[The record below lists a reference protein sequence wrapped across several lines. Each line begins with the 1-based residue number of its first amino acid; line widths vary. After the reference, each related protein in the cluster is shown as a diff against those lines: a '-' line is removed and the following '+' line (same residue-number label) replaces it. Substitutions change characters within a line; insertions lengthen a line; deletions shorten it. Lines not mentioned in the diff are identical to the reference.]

1 MNDRGGT
8 AEPVNGKAPSSS
20 GQDAALSRLKH
31 GFDSRRGHQPCIPLS
46 AGPVDIRPQ
55 VMWMHPPVRNAMD
68 FDSIS
73 PALPFAAAGAAA
85 MAVALFAGVHERRE
99 RRRRDLDRI
108 SAVPWALISVLA
120 SMLAIILLATAAKSY
135 FAAGA

>member
-1 MNDRGGT
+1 MKDRGGT

-31 GFDSRRGHQPCIPLS
+31 GFDSRRGHQPCIPPSVRLP
-46 AGPVDIRPQ
+46 AVVIK
-55 VMWMHPPVRNAMD
+55 PPVRNAMD
-68 FDSIS
+68 FDSIT
-73 PALPFAAAGAAA
+73 PAMQFAAAGAAA
-85 MAVALFAGVHERRE
+85 MVVALFAGVHERRE